1 MGGCGERG
9 NEMAEVLTDFPEL
22 TTLIDGKEEPIM
34 QRTTLVA
41 NTSNMPVAA
50 REASIY
56 TGVTIAEY
64 FRDMG
69 FNVAMMAD
77 STSRWAE
84 ALREISGRLAEM
96 PADAGYPAYLGAR
109 LAAFYER
116 SGRVTCLGSPD
127 REGSITIVGAV
138 SPPGGD
144 FTDPVTSA
152 TLSIVQVVWGLDK
165 KLAQRKHFPS
175 VNWNIS
181 FSKYIR
187 TLEPFFEE
195 SEPEYQALQQK
206 FREILQTEDELQEI
220 VQLVGKDS
228 LSEDQKC
235 TIEVAR
241 IIREDFLQQNGF
253 SEYDF
258 MCVLPKTIGMMK
270 VIGHFYDCAMKAI
283 TETGDRKVTWA
294 VIATELKD
302 TIVK

>member
-1 MGGCGERG
+1 
-9 NEMAEVLTDFPEL
+9 
-22 TTLIDGKEEPIM
+22 
-34 QRTTLVA
+34 
-41 NTSNMPVAA
+41 
-50 REASIY
+50 
-56 TGVTIAEY
+56 
-64 FRDMG
+64 
-69 FNVAMMAD
+69 MAD

-116 SGRVTCLGSPD
+116 SGRVACLGSPA

-152 TLSIVQVVWGLDK
+152 TLSIVQVFWGLDK

-258 MCVLPKTIGMMK
+258 MCPLAKTIGMMK
-270 VIGHFYDCAMKAI
+270 VIVGFHEAAQKAI
-283 TETGDRKVTWA
+283 AESTGDRKITWNTINTQMRELITKVTNMKF
-294 VIATELKD
+294 ELPRQSDDYFRQTFVALYDEVVNAFRNLQEEKHA
-302 TIVK
+302 

>member
-1 MGGCGERG
+1 MGG
-9 NEMAEVLTDFPEL
+9 
-22 TTLIDGKEEPIM
+22 
-34 QRTTLVA
+34 
-41 NTSNMPVAA
+41 
-50 REASIY
+50 Y
-56 TGVTIAEY
+56 
-64 FRDMG
+64 
-69 FNVAMMAD
+69 NVAMMAD

-109 LAAFYER
+109 LASFYER
-116 SGRVTCLGSPD
+116 SGRVTWVGKPE
-127 REGSITIVGAV
+127 REGSVTIVGAV

-152 TLSIVQVVWGLDK
+152 TLSIVQVFWGLDK

-187 TLEPFFEE
+187 VLEPYFEKYDT
-195 SEPEYQALQQK
+195 EYAFLQQK
-206 FREILQTEDELQEI
+206 FKEILQKEDDLQEI

-235 TIEVAR
+235 TLEVAR

-253 SEYDF
+253 TDYDF
-258 MCVLPKTIGMMK
+258 MCPLAKTIGMMQ
-270 VIGHFYDCAMKAI
+270 VIVTFHDLAQKAI
-283 TETGDRKVTWA
+283 AESSGEQKITWNQIYNNPTLRSMHTEVTKMKF
-294 VIATELKD
+294 ELPRQPEARFKEVFGKLND
-302 TIVK
+302 EVTAAFRALAEEK